1 MFFPIGDDD
10 SQVRTAPVVT
20 VVLIIINVVV
30 FLYQWSLGANLEHF
44 IRAYATTPAEIST
57 GHDLAPQIPF
67 PVYVTLISSM
77 FMHGGF
83 MHIFGNM
90 IYLWVFGNNVEDALG
105 RARFLFFYLV
115 CGILAGLAHV
125 MLNPH
130 SNVPSLG
137 ASGAIAG
144 VLGAYV
150 VMFPRGRVN
159 ILLGRMVTQTSAW
172 VALGGWLL
180 LQLISGVASLGATAG
195 NAAGV
200 AFWAHIGGFFAG
212 MLLGPLM
219 RRRGG
224 ALSLGR

>member
-10 SQVRTAPVVT
+10 SQVRTTGAVT
-20 VVLIIINVVV
+20 MTLIIINVLV

-44 IRAYATTPAEIST
+44 IRAYAIVPAEIST
-57 GHDLAPQIPF
+57 GHDLPPDIPF
-67 PVYVTLISSM
+67 PVYVTLITAM

-90 IYLWVFGNNVEDALG
+90 IYLWVFGNNIEDALG
-105 RARFLFFYLV
+105 RGRFLVFYLL

-125 MLNPH
+125 IFNVH
-130 SNVPSLG
+130 SRIPSLG
-137 ASGAIAG
+137 ASGAISG
-144 VLGAYV
+144 VLGAYL
-150 VMFPRGRVN
+150 VMFPRGRVK
-159 ILLGRMVTQTSAW
+159 ILIGFRMVTQTSAW
-172 VALGGWLL
+172 VALGGWIL
-180 LQLISGVASLGATAG
+180 LQLISGFLSLGATAE

-212 MLLGPLM
+212 MVLGPLM

-224 ALSLGR
+224 VAI